1 MGPWTGNK
9 RGRGAGVSSRRN
21 KRLHQE
27 VEEPSENARR
37 WMQLGQA
44 FQARRNDNTARTTTP
59 QPAPREEQV
68 PVVSGVA
75 VITMPDGSKK
85 MVLASEAH
93 ALAANESAS
102 QDDIENDTD
111 EAGAN
116 VLPAGGQEDV
126 EHGAHEAVA
135 SVLPTGDQDEV
146 SGEKAE
152 ETAAEGATA
161 NETPQVVCG
170 ESIALPASPSVAPAP
185 LQDVTNMSASVHA
198 KEQRPIDNRD
208 DEQRECE
215 RLKLE
220 IARLQSLVATVVAER
235 DHFKNELT
243 ALKDRVRAR
252 LHSLMEELQSDVTE
266 DVETFRNDEDVVPDV
281 VPAGGQD
288 EVLGEQDEE
297 GSEEGSA
304 GEGTSGADEG
314 KADLDPGKRGADTLK
329 HVSRA
334 CGEPL
339 EPPEKLVSI
348 YEALSGDVA
357 ATVAIAGL
365 LQDRSTVRG
374 VEVRKIMSDLY
385 RRVHSSLSEQRFVE
399 WIAKH
404 APAYGMFS
412 EFVMLDDSEKYASPL
427 SAAES
432 DFARTRDSTLTVSAR
447 ALDAKPCELE
457 IVSRQV
463 AAMPTGAQRMCS
475 ARGVYFYTMRVV
487 DSGIRLVYVGESVD
501 VERRM
506 NDHIDAIFEPDKA
519 DGPIKKRQGGH
530 VLARAEV
537 AGSSSAV
544 EFDARVL
551 MALNEDSAFEL
562 AKNYVDFCRKNSKF
576 LPKTSDGILEVARA
590 IGAVGFLAEAMFTV
604 KYNSL
609 NSESTATRI
618 GMNISQPGIIH
629 TSLPTKPLQL
639 SLQQYQQ
646 VAEKAKEAKNRRDS
660 TRSRVESRR
669 LFKEMSLSGPGGRDR
684 ILELKQDDDDG
695 NNFGAGHVY
704 RAVTSAAPD
713 AAPAMIDGDARVEV
727 ILTAKGQGNAGESV
741 PTMSEEQLATA
752 KGVISVPRFV
762 IDSRDHD
769 LPHRR
774 IHYFMWDAAPLPQRK
789 MLHPDGLN
797 LFHPAPGDNAT
808 EDTVY
813 YRCVDLKHAQKCA
826 RLRLQFFRTR
836 SKVTKQIQTRSTHRN
851 NAKYVLVPGHD
862 IPAAKAKFYYG
873 GEEPPLRNP
882 LDAVMGRN
890 GQATQAVARAVCE
903 TGADALAAA
912 NAFLSERIVWNTTV
926 AKAMHF
932 CVARSVSELPL
943 ATPQGTRTWRPPA
956 LPPTADA
963 P

>member
-1 MGPWTGNK
+1 M
-9 RGRGAGVSSRRN
+9 SSRRN

-646 VAEKAKEAKNRRDS
+646 VAEKAKEAKKKQASRN
-660 TRSRVESRR
+660 RVESRR
-669 LFKEMSLSGPGGRDR
+669 
-684 ILELKQDDDDG
+684 
-695 NNFGAGHVY
+695 
-704 RAVTSAAPD
+704 
-713 AAPAMIDGDARVEV
+713 
-727 ILTAKGQGNAGESV
+727 
-741 PTMSEEQLATA
+741 
-752 KGVISVPRFV
+752 
-762 IDSRDHD
+762 
-769 LPHRR
+769 
-774 IHYFMWDAAPLPQRK
+774 
-789 MLHPDGLN
+789 
-797 LFHPAPGDNAT
+797 
-808 EDTVY
+808 
-813 YRCVDLKHAQKCA
+813 
-826 RLRLQFFRTR
+826 FR
-836 SKVTKQIQTRSTHRN
+836 
-851 NAKYVLVPGHD
+851 
-862 IPAAKAKFYYG
+862 
-873 GEEPPLRNP
+873 
-882 LDAVMGRN
+882 
-890 GQATQAVARAVCE
+890 
-903 TGADALAAA
+903 
-912 NAFLSERIVWNTTV
+912 
-926 AKAMHF
+926 
-932 CVARSVSELPL
+932 
-943 ATPQGTRTWRPPA
+943 
-956 LPPTADA
+956 
-963 P
+963 

>member
-1 MGPWTGNK
+1 
-9 RGRGAGVSSRRN
+9 
-21 KRLHQE
+21 
-27 VEEPSENARR
+27 
-37 WMQLGQA
+37 MQLGQA

-75 VITMPDGSKK
+75 VITMPDGSRK

-135 SVLPTGDQDEV
+135 SVLPAGGQDEV

-152 ETAAEGATA
+152 ETAAEGATT
-161 NETPQVVCG
+161 NETPQAVCG
-170 ESIALPASPSVAPAP
+170 ESITLPSSPSVVPTP

-348 YEALSGDVA
+348 YEALSSDAA

-374 VEVRKIMSDLY
+374 VEVRKIMGDIV

-404 APAYGMFS
+404 APAYRDTSDGS
-412 EFVMLDDSEKYASPL
+412 NLEFVMLDDSEKYASPL

-447 ALDAKPCELE
+447 ALEANLSEVE
-457 IVSRQV
+457 SASRQV

-551 MALNEDSAFEL
+551 MAFDEDSAFEL

-646 VAEKAKEAKNRRDS
+646 VAEKAKEAKKKQASRN
-660 TRSRVESRR
+660 RVESRR

-695 NNFGAGHVY
+695 NNFGAGHVH

-741 PTMSEEQLATA
+741 PTMSEEQLASA